1 MASRKAVPGGSKVV
15 VAVAWPPVSP
25 NGPKEPSTVFWSLA
39 SALRETSSIGP
50 VGVGETVTEAVN
62 VDPEFPEV
70 GFGVPSVV
78 VVAVRTAEVQLAK
91 RFATLIEPSP
101 VARSY
106 PLTAVKPGFPSVTE
120 PFGAFGGFALYAE
133 LPEVSTPNPDV
144 ELLQFGVP
152 ASQATVMVPFVTS

>member
-1 MASRKAVPGGSKVV
+1 
-15 VAVAWPPVSP
+15 
-25 NGPKEPSTVFWSLA
+25 
-39 SALRETSSIGP
+39 

-70 GFGVPSVV
+70 GLGVPSVV
-78 VVAVRTAEVQLAK
+78 VVAVRTAEVQLPK

-106 PLTAVKPGFPSVTE
+106 PLTAVKPGFPSVT
-120 PFGAFGGFALYAE
+120 PFGAFGGFTLYAAS
-133 LPEVSTPNPDV
+133 PEVSTPNPVDV

-152 ASQATVMVPFVTS
+152 ASHATVMVPFVVS